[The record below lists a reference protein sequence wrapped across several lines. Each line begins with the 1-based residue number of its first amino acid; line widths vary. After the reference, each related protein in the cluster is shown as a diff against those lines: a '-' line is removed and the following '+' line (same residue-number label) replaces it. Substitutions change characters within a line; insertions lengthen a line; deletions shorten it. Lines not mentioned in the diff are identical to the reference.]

1 MKLSNL
7 SQSLFITL
15 YYKALEFSHKK
26 AILKDEKAFNL
37 VKIIDY
43 DFSKIK
49 DVKLSR
55 VATCIR
61 SAYFDKKCKE
71 FINKNDNCLIL
82 ILAAG
87 LDARYDRLNASLMK
101 NAYFVEC
108 DLGEVIE
115 LKKQYFTPNF
125 NQEFISADVLD
136 DDFLNKIDFKN
147 KKILVIIEGL
157 FMYFS
162 NEQIKKVMANLS
174 KLQEFELLCDF
185 VGSRFFK
192 KIKNNVIKKMNI
204 SYLGKIN
211 SPKDFFTLCNN
222 YECTKIEAKNFM
234 SEHILRWGFV
244 GILNLF
250 FTKKFSFKF
259 AFMLHSKLKHK
270 VNS

>member
-15 YYKALEFSHKK
+15 YYKALEYSHKK
-26 AILKDEKAFNL
+26 AIIKDQKAFNL
-37 VKIIDY
+37 TKLIAY

-49 DVKLSR
+49 DIKLSR

-61 SAYFDKKCKE
+61 SVYFDKKCKE

-82 ILAAG
+82 ILATG
-87 LDARYDRLNASLMK
+87 LDARYDRLNANLMK

-108 DLGEVIE
+108 DLYEVIE
-115 LKKQYFTPNF
+115 LKKQYFTQNF
-125 NQEFISADVLD
+125 NQEFISADVLN
-136 DDFLNKIDFKN
+136 DDFLDKIDFKN

-157 FMYFS
+157 FMYFN
-162 NEQIKKVMANLS
+162 NEQIQKVMNNLS
-174 KLQEFELLCDF
+174 KLHEFELLCDF
-185 VGSRFFK
+185 VGARFFK
-192 KIKNNVIKKMNI
+192 QIKNNLKNKMNI

-211 SPKDFFTLCNN
+211 NPKDFFSLCNN
-222 YECTKIEAKNFM
+222 YEYVEIESKNFM

-250 FTKKFSFKF
+250 FTKNFSFKF
-259 AFMLHSKLKHK
+259 AFMLHAKLKNK